1 LELKNRQ
8 RKIARAKSTATTGS
22 RHTLMTGP
30 TQNNSTSRFD
40 HIEIEFPTAV
50 RTIFVVDATIGNE
63 QVDLQISSRRAT
75 GTLLAG

>member
-1 LELKNRQ
+1 
-8 RKIARAKSTATTGS
+8 
-22 RHTLMTGP
+22 MTGP

-40 HIEIEFPTAV
+40 LIQIEFPPPV